1 MIQRIQ
7 SVYLLLVAILSGGL
21 IFAFHLWE
29 LAENKVFVLDLFSEE
44 AVISKS
50 VPVLFLSSAVLA
62 IYSIFS
68 FKDRKK
74 QFVIGRFI
82 MLINLFLLGV
92 LIYLSLNLP
101 GEVTSEKGIGMFL
114 PVLAVLFSVM
124 ANKAIKKD
132 EDLVKSVDR
141 LR

>member
-7 SVYLLLVAILSGGL
+7 SIYLLLVAILSGGL
-21 IFAFHLWE
+21 IFVFHLWK
-29 LAENKVFVLDLFSEE
+29 LAENKVFVLDLFADE
-44 AVISKS
+44 AIINKS
-50 VPVLFLSSAVLA
+50 VPVLFLASAILA
-62 IYSIFS
+62 VYSIFS

>member
-7 SVYLLLVAILSGGL
+7 SIYLLLVAILSGGL
-21 IFAFHLWE
+21 IFVFHLWK
-29 LAENKVFVLDLFSEE
+29 LAENEVFVLDLISDE
-44 AVISKS
+44 AIINKS
-50 VPVLFLSSAVLA
+50 VPVLFLGSAILA
-62 IYSIFS
+62 LYSIFS

-101 GEVTSEKGIGMFL
+101 GEVASEKGIGMFL
-114 PVLAVLFSVM
+114 PVLAILFSVM